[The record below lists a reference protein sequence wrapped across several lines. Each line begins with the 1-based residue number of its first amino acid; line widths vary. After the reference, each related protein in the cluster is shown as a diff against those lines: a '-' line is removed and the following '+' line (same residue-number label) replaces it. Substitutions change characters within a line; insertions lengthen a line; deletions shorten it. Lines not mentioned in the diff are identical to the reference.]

1 MPDTSDRPFGHHTV
15 KLRALFV
22 PEGSEDQ
29 VSRADAI
36 EAVGSEPLKIPAV
49 FVAEGEARPGPS
61 YVHVGQVVFRPD
73 PGAAA
78 DQSGPNSQPRQPA
91 EQPEE
96 EQSGG
101 GVVMPPNPAP
111 GLGNGDPFAAGMA
124 AWRTMTDVAG
134 GSRRR
139 SLAAGPGGNQVRGLR
154 RSRPRACLPVMA
166 PVMAPVMGPATARD
180 SIVTGRARRMPEPEH
195 AR

>member
-1 MPDTSDRPFGHHTV
+1 MPDTSDRPFGHHTL

-36 EAVGSEPLKIPAV
+36 EAVGSDLLKIPAV
-49 FVAEGEARPGPS
+49 FVAEGEARPDPS
-61 YVHVGQVVFRPD
+61 YVHVGQFVFRPD
-73 PGAAA
+73 PDAAA
-78 DQSGPNSQPRQPA
+78 DQSGPNSQPGQQE

-96 EQSGG
+96 QQS

-111 GLGNGDPFAAGMA
+111 GLENGDPFAAGMA

-139 SLAAGPGGNQVRGLR
+139 SSAAGPGGNQGTTAAEVAPAGL
-154 RSRPRACLPVMA
+154 
-166 PVMAPVMGPATARD
+166 PASDGAQ
-180 SIVTGRARRMPEPEH
+180 
-195 AR
+195 